1 MLHPS
6 STSSLNLSYRDS
18 SIDEKLCLMM
28 FRKRGGEGTI
38 SLIDGASP
46 GGGRVSINTAIH
58 YGTERQEAACTSN
71 R

>member
-46 GGGRVSINTAIH
+46 GGRVSINTAIH